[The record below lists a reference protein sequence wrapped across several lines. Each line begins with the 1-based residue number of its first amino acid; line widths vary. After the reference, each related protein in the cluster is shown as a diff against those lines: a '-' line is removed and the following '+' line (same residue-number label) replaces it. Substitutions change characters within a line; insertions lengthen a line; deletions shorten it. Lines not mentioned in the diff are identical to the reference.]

1 MPSRHMKLFRN
12 KEICISIMQIGCKN
26 DMMTIYDRHLSINLQ
41 VPSVI
46 LQTFDLWVSV
56 WDFEQSVYPRAC

>member
-12 KEICISIMQIGCKN
+12 KEISIMQIGCKN

-46 LQTFDLWVSV
+46 LQTFVSV
-56 WDFEQSVYPRAC
+56 GLREQSVYPRAC

>member
-46 LQTFDLWVSV
+46 LQTFVSV
-56 WDFEQSVYPRAC
+56 GLREQSVYPRAC

>member
-26 DMMTIYDRHLSINLQ
+26 DMVTIYDRHLSINLQ

-46 LQTFDLWVSV
+46 LQTFVSV
-56 WDFEQSVYPRAC
+56 GLREQSVYPRAC